1 MLNNLS
7 YSIQAFSYTILLEN
21 METTTPAFSL
31 AIVIL
36 SVLIGLT
43 GFGVYL
49 SFGPPAK
56 KLEEPWDRQED

>member
-1 MLNNLS
+1 MNFIHS
-7 YSIQAFSYTILLEN
+7 
-21 METTTPAFSL
+21 METTSPAFSL

-36 SVLIGLT
+36 LALLGLT
-43 GFGVYL
+43 GFGIYL

>member
-1 MLNNLS
+1 
-7 YSIQAFSYTILLEN
+7 
-21 METTTPAFSL
+21 METGSPAFSL

-36 SVLIGLT
+36 IVLVSLT

-49 SFGPPAK
+49 SFGPPAQ

>member
-1 MLNNLS
+1 
-7 YSIQAFSYTILLEN
+7 
-21 METTTPAFSL
+21 METSSQAFSL

-36 SVLIGLT
+36 IVLIGLT
-43 GFGVYL
+43 GFGIYL